1 MDNGY
6 IFREAGKMKTF
17 DEEFKEKFPSMIDR
31 TLFYDKVV
39 LKDIER
45 NCLDKQKVREAI
57 EETLFDSRY
66 EVIRLKEEL
75 LKELGL

>member
-1 MDNGY
+1 
-6 IFREAGKMKTF
+6 MKTF